1 MAIKTQYEAP
11 ITLGFM
17 PSDGDLIRGTIN
29 GLVVNGQWIGRLKYA
44 ILREVNTNVTLCTI
58 GFLGEQAV
66 ILVKQDSAPTT
77 DYELHLY
84 RYVPAG
90 IVKIPKEYVEGL
102 EEGMVINSSTPD
114 STKKFKITVD
124 DTGTISTTEVI

>member
-1 MAIKTQYEAP
+1 MAQSNNRYVAP
-11 ITLGFM
+11 ITLGFT
-17 PSDGDLIRGTIN
+17 PSDGDIIEGTIN
-29 GLVVNGQWIGRLKYA
+29 DVKVRGELFKGEARLRNALDELICSIGLLDGRAVVM
-44 ILREVNTNVTLCTI
+44 V
-58 GFLGEQAV
+58 EQ
-66 ILVKQDSAPTT
+66 KSAPTT

-102 EEGMVINSSTPD
+102 EEGMIINSSTPN

-124 DTGTISTTEVI
+124 DTGAITATEVTT

>member
-1 MAIKTQYEAP
+1 MTSSQKTYAAP
-11 ITLGFM
+11 ITLGFA
-17 PSDGDLIRGTIN
+17 PTDGDLIRGT
-29 GLVVNGQWIGRLKYA
+29 VNGVEVHGEWNGG
-44 ILREVNTNVTLCTI
+44 EVNLFSSSNMNICDI
-58 GFLGEQAV
+58 GFLSNQAV
-66 ILVKQDSAPTT
+66 VMVNQDSAPTT

-102 EEGMVINSSTPD
+102 EEGMVINSSTPG

-124 DTGTISTTEVI
+124 DTGTISATEVT